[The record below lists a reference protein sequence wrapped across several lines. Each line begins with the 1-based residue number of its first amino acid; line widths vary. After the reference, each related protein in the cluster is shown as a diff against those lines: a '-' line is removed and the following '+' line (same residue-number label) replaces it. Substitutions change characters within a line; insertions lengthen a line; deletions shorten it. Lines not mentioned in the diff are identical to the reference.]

1 MMKTRIIAAGA
12 MCAASLAAGSAS
24 AMPVGGLQR
33 PVRKFPAT
41 CSRFAGCAARSVA
54 SGVPG
59 LASMAGPSIGT
70 MASMDGRF
78 AITGD
83 RDFMRV
89 PGGVVDTSYPA
100 SGIRRRSLS
109 SV

>member
-1 MMKTRIIAAGA
+1 
-12 MCAASLAAGSAS
+12 
-24 AMPVGGLQR
+24 
-33 PVRKFPAT
+33 
-41 CSRFAGCAARSVA
+41 
-54 SGVPG
+54 
-59 LASMAGPSIGT
+59 MAGPSIGT